1 MRYNMGVSLVEVY
14 RNYWRTQAKQYM
26 CGHEEEWAHTD
37 SLLQVQLDNAK
48 EWRDTCLRYFQT
60 FSKQPIMK

>member
-14 RNYWRTQAKQYM
+14 RNYWHTQAKQYM